1 LAVEADSREEMRPA
15 AVAEHG
21 LSSRPA
27 PGEDV
32 QGKSA
37 RGRGRPSRL
46 DRDRIIREALA
57 LLNEV
62 SVDGFSMGMLAKRL
76 SAGVM
81 TLYSYFPSRD
91 ALLIA
96 VADEIYS
103 RFEYPSKSSCW
114 QDEIRDWMWATV
126 RLFERYPVAMT
137 LSLWDGHASP
147 GWLRTWIPVVEL
159 IKAQG
164 LEGPRLAFAVRWFT
178 TSSLGFITSQPPP
191 PMQRVG
197 RTTAHVD
204 VLTPHEATLLQD
216 LQLDLIEVDH
226 SASLTYGFTHIIAG
240 LERIIVEAIGE
251 PAPLRLF
258 KTTDGELEAL
268 P

>member
-1 LAVEADSREEMRPA
+1 MLADKVDSHEDAVQPA
-15 AVAEHG
+15 AVLDERLPTQG
-21 LSSRPA
+21 SPMPA
-27 PGEDV
+27 GAFP
-32 QGKSA
+32 
-37 RGRGRPSRL
+37 RGRGRPARL
-46 DRDRIIREALA
+46 NRDTIISNALT
-57 LLNEV
+57 LLNEG
-62 SVDGFSMGMLAKRL
+62 SVDGFSMGVLARRL
-76 SAGVM
+76 SVGVM

-91 ALLIA
+91 SLLIA

-103 RFEYPSKSSCW
+103 RFEYPAKGRRW

-126 RLFERYPVAMT
+126 RLFERYPVAMK

-191 PMQRVG
+191 PLERVG

-204 VLTPHEATLLQD
+204 VLTPHEAGLLLD
-216 LQLDLIEVDH
+216 LQLDMVEVDH
-226 SASLTYGFTHIIAG
+226 VASLTYGFTHIIAG
-240 LERIIVEAIGE
+240 VERIIDEANGDVG
-251 PAPLRLF
+251 PTARSL
-258 KTTDGELEAL
+258 G
-268 P
+268 